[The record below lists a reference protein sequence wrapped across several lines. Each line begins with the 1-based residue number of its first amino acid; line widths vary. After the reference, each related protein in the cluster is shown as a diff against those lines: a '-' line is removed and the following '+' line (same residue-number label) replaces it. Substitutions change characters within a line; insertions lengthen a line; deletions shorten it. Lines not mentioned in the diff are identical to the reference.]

1 MRCIVS
7 PFRVPLL
14 PRAVD
19 PLDVSVIAVPLLGL
33 CLLGRPGPSS
43 LVVFA
48 LIQGVSVPAD

>member
-7 PFRVPLL
+7 PLRVPLL

-33 CLLGRPGPSS
+33 CLLGQLGPSS

-48 LIQGVSVPAD
+48 PVQGVSAPAD